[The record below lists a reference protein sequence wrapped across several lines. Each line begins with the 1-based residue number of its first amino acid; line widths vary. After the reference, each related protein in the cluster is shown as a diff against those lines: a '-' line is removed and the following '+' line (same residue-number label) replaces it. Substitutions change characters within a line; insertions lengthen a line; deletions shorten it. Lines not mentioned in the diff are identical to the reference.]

1 MERRGRGGR
10 CSRCSSQQWC
20 EVRAQPAVCAPERE
34 VLAAV
39 QCNSEIL
46 ALGNFRNCECMQ
58 LDLARKILK
67 MMSFP
72 PLRYCFIQAY
82 MTVCLHKNLF

>member
-39 QCNSEIL
+39 QCNSDNWAVGGVRGGGGKGEQ
-46 ALGNFRNCECMQ
+46 E
-58 LDLARKILK
+58 
-67 MMSFP
+67 
-72 PLRYCFIQAY
+72 
-82 MTVCLHKNLF
+82 

>member
-39 QCNSEIL
+39 QCNSDNW
-46 ALGNFRNCECMQ
+46 AVGG
-58 LDLARKILK
+58 
-67 MMSFP
+67 
-72 PLRYCFIQAY
+72 
-82 MTVCLHKNLF
+82 